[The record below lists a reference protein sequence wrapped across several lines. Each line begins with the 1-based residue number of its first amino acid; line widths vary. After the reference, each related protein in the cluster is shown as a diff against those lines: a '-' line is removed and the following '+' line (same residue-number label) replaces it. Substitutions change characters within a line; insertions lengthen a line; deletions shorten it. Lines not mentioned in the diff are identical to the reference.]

1 MKPKLLAVNTP
12 ATNSFS
18 VRQDMI
24 PNINNQWHYHTEVEL
39 IQFHKGRGTQFV
51 GDHIKPFKAGDI
63 VLVGS
68 NLPHYWKYDDK
79 FFEAKDEWK
88 PFATVIHF
96 NENFWGEKFLNL
108 PELKGIKNV
117 LDNAKRGIMIPGE
130 KAAPLTKMIRNIQ
143 QKNGLERMIG
153 LVQTIAAIG
162 RFSHSIQLSSLGFQ
176 LNVAA
181 QQTDRINEIYQ
192 HSLARFKKKIT
203 LHEIANIAG
212 LSTNSFCRYFKTK
225 TGKNYIRFLTEIR
238 VGYACKLIIDNRLSI
253 KQICFESGFN
263 NSVCFHKNF
272 KQITGKTPQAYLN
285 EHKG

>member
-18 VRQDMI
+18 VRMDML

-39 IQFHKGRGTQFV
+39 IQFHRGGGTQFV

-68 NLPHYWKYDDK
+68 NLPHYWKYDEK
-79 FFEAKDEWK
+79 FYKEKDEFK

-108 PELKGIKNV
+108 PELKQVKHV
-117 LDNAKRGIMIPGE
+117 LDNARRGIMIPAENAG
-130 KAAPLTKMIRNIQ
+130 ALTKMIRAIL
-143 QKNGLERMIG
+143 QKDGLERMIV
-153 LVQTIAAIG
+153 LMETIAAIG
-162 RFSHSIQLSSLGFQ
+162 KFNHSIQLSSLGFQ

-181 QQTDRINEIYQ
+181 QEADRINEIYQ
-192 HSLARFKKKIT
+192 YSLARFKKKIT
-203 LHEIANIAG
+203 LSEIANIAG

-263 NSVCFHKNF
+263 NAVCFHKNF

-285 EHKG
+285 EHKC